1 MEKLTLGGLR
11 RAVHEGDMS
20 HGSVMMGQVAG
31 MCKDI
36 RPLQEILDS
45 LIHESEE
52 EAVTLQQAVKELCYE

>member
-1 MEKLTLGGLR
+1 M
-11 RAVHEGDMS
+11 EGDMR

-36 RPLQEILDS
+36 RPLQDILDS

>member
-11 RAVHEGDMS
+11 RAVLEGDMR

-36 RPLQEILDS
+36 RPLQDILDS